1 MIALLS
7 RLFIKNHDEIQNPAV
22 RRAYG
27 MLCSILG
34 IVLNVLLFAIK
45 YFAGLLSGS
54 IAVQAD
60 AFNNLSDAGSSFI
73 TMVGFHFS
81 GKKPDKDHP
90 FGHGRIEYISGLAVS
105 VLILLMAYELAKSS
119 VDKILHPAPV
129 ETNLLVGGILIV
141 SIAAKLYM
149 SFYNRGVGEKIDS
162 SAMKAT
168 ASDSFS
174 DAIATAVVIGSMLI
188 THFTGLMIDGWCGI
202 LVAFFILKAG
212 YEAARDTLTPLLGT
226 APDPAFIADI
236 ESTVLAHS
244 EIIGIHDLIVHDYG
258 PGRVMISLHGE
269 VPGSGDLYELHD
281 TIDLIE
287 RELKEKLQCDAV
299 IHMDPIATDDSAVM
313 QMRSRVMKA
322 ISDLEPRLS
331 IHDFRMVAGPT
342 HTNLIFDVVVPADLD
357 KTPNEVRAMVEGIVH
372 GMDGNL
378 YAVIQI
384 DEKYT

>member
-1 MIALLS
+1 
-7 RLFIKNHDEIQNPAV
+7 
-22 RRAYG
+22 
-27 MLCSILG
+27 
-34 IVLNVLLFAIK
+34 
-45 YFAGLLSGS
+45 
-54 IAVQAD
+54 
-60 AFNNLSDAGSSFI
+60 
-73 TMVGFHFS
+73 
-81 GKKPDKDHP
+81 
-90 FGHGRIEYISGLAVS
+90 
-105 VLILLMAYELAKSS
+105 
-119 VDKILHPAPV
+119 
-129 ETNLLVGGILIV
+129 
-141 SIAAKLYM
+141 
-149 SFYNRGVGEKIDS
+149 
-162 SAMKAT
+162 
-168 ASDSFS
+168 
-174 DAIATAVVIGSMLI
+174 MLI

-236 ESTVLAHS
+236 ESTVLAHP

-322 ISDLEPRLS
+322 ISDLEPQLS

>member
-7 RLFIKNHDEIQNPAV
+7 RLFIKNHQDIANPAV

-27 MLCSILG
+27 MLCSITG
-34 IVLNVLLFAIK
+34 IVLNVLLFAGK

-54 IAVQAD
+54 VAVQAD

-105 VLILLMAYELAKSS
+105 VLILIMAYELARSS
-119 VDKILHPAPV
+119 VEKILHPAPV

-141 SIAAKLYM
+141 SILLKLYM
-149 SFYNRGVGEKIDS
+149 SLYNRNIGNKIDS
-162 SAMKAT
+162 SAMRAT
-168 ASDSFS
+168 GSDSFS
-174 DAIATAVVIGSMLI
+174 DAIATTVVLISMLVS
-188 THFTGLMIDGWCGI
+188 HFTGLKIDGWCGI

-226 APDPAFIADI
+226 APDPAFINEI
-236 ESTVLAHS
+236 ESIVMSHS
-244 EIIGIHDLIVHDYG
+244 EIVGIHDLIVHDYG

-313 QMRSRVMKA
+313 QMRSRVITA
-322 ISDLEPRLS
+322 INDLEPRLS
-331 IHDFRMVAGPT
+331 IHDFRMVEGPT
-342 HTNLIFDVVVPADLD
+342 HTNLIFDVVVPTDLD
-357 KTPNEVRAMVEGIVH
+357 KSPSEVQAMVEGIVH
-372 GMDGNL
+372 GMSGNL
-378 YAVIQI
+378 YAVVQI
-384 DEKYT
+384 DEKFV